1 MAAGGG
7 GGGGGGEG
15 GRVVG
20 RRSRRD
26 RYWEWGDDVEQPEV
40 GSSGGGPPRD
50 PTKSKSA
57 RLPEIREQITPSG
70 LLGPPSG
77 HTAPSSSACR
87 WAKPSHP
94 AGQRRESRRKKRSVV
109 TD

>member
-1 MAAGGG
+1 MAA
-7 GGGGGGEG
+7 GGGGGEG

-57 RLPEIREQITPSG
+57 RLPEIREQITPRG

-77 HTAPSSSACR
+77 HTAPSSSAC
-87 WAKPSHP
+87 AGPSHP
-94 AGQRRESRRKKRSVV
+94 IPLGAARKQKEKKKENDLALIR
-109 TD
+109 